1 MILSPLVKDERAR
14 TFLEYI
20 GVLFIGYTIIK
31 SSLRLWNNLSTFF
44 LSSGSLNL
52 KKYGSW
58 AVVTGCT
65 DGIGKAYAEA
75 LAKKG
80 LNIVLISRTLEKL
93 QEQAKFIE
101 EKYKVETK
109 VISADFTG
117 NFLGDNVFLSTNIK
131 KIILTFLTINCFRLE
146 KFLAVKTF

>member
-1 MILSPLVKDERAR
+1 MILSSFKDQRVHAL
-14 TFLEYI
+14 FEYV
-20 GVLFIGYTIIK
+20 GVLFLGYTLLK
-31 SSLRLWNNLSTFF
+31 TSLRIFNNVGTFF
-44 LSSGSLNL
+44 LGIGSLNL

-65 DGIGKAYAEA
+65 DGIGKAYAEN

-93 QEQAKFIE
+93 QEQAKSIK

-117 NFLGDNVFLSTNIK
+117 KFYYYNIK
-131 KIILTFLTINCFRLE
+131 CKHPR
-146 KFLAVKTF
+146 

>member
-1 MILSPLVKDERAR
+1 MV
-14 TFLEYI
+14 
-20 GVLFIGYTIIK
+20 
-31 SSLRLWNNLSTFF
+31 LSTFKDDRVHALFEYVGVFF
-44 LSSGSLNL
+44 LSYTLLKTSLRVFNNLGTFFFGIGSLNL

-65 DGIGKAYAEA
+65 DGIGKAYAES

-93 QEQAKFIE
+93 QEQAKSIQ

-117 NFLGDNVFLSTNIK
+117 NYLS
-131 KIILTFLTINCFRLE
+131 KIHKNNRKYFNPSN
-146 KFLAVKTF
+146 

>member
-1 MILSPLVKDERAR
+1 MV
-14 TFLEYI
+14 
-20 GVLFIGYTIIK
+20 
-31 SSLRLWNNLSTFF
+31 LSTFKDDRVHALFEYVGVFF
-44 LSSGSLNL
+44 LSYTLLKTSLRVFNNVGTFFFGIGSLNL

-65 DGIGKAYAEA
+65 DGIGKAYAES

-93 QEQAKFIE
+93 QEQAKSIQ

-117 NFLGDNVFLSTNIK
+117 NYLS
-131 KIILTFLTINCFRLE
+131 KIHKNNRKYFNPSN
-146 KFLAVKTF
+146 

>member
-1 MILSPLVKDERAR
+1 MVLSTFKDDRVHAL
-14 TFLEYI
+14 FEYV
-20 GVLFIGYTIIK
+20 GVLFLSYTLLK
-31 SSLRLWNNLSTFF
+31 TSLRVFNNVGTFF
-44 LSSGSLNL
+44 FGIGSLNL

-65 DGIGKAYAEA
+65 DGIGKAYAES

-93 QEQAKFIE
+93 QEQAKSIQ

-117 NFLGDNVFLSTNIK
+117 NYFY
-131 KIILTFLTINCFRLE
+131 KIHKNNRKYFNPSN
-146 KFLAVKTF
+146 

>member
-1 MILSPLVKDERAR
+1 MVLSAFKDDRVHAL
-14 TFLEYI
+14 FEYV
-20 GVLFIGYTIIK
+20 GV
-31 SSLRLWNNLSTFF
+31 FF
-44 LSSGSLNL
+44 LSYTLLKTSLRVFNNVGTFFFGIGSLNL

-65 DGIGKAYAEA
+65 DGIGKAYAES

-93 QEQAKFIE
+93 QEQAKSIQ

-117 NFLGDNVFLSTNIK
+117 SYFS
-131 KIILTFLTINCFRLE
+131 KIN
-146 KFLAVKTF
+146 KN

>member
-1 MILSPLVKDERAR
+1 MVLSSFRDERLHAL
-14 TFLEYI
+14 LEYV
-20 GVLFIGYTIIK
+20 GVLFLGYTILK
-31 SSLRLWNNLSTFF
+31 SSLRFFNNVGTFF
-44 LSSGSLNL
+44 FGIGSVNL
-52 KKYGSW
+52 KKHGSW

-101 EKYKVETK
+101 EKYNVQTK
-109 VISADFTG
+109 VIAADFTG
-117 NFLGDNVFLSTNIK
+117 ERFLK
-131 KIILTFLTINCFRLE
+131 KLI
-146 KFLAVKTF
+146 